1 MGEFSLTRKST
12 KATRM
17 MLLLA
22 LTLDLR
28 TLYPV
33 GISRSAMSII
43 QMLTLFL
50 QMICIKLLPPYRQK
64 GMLKMDMMEVTF
76 KEVLKESTTRV
87 FHS

>member
-17 MLLLA
+17 MLHLA

-50 QMICIKLLPPYRQK
+50 QMICIKLLPPYRPK
-64 GMLKMDMMEVTF
+64 GMLKMDMTEVTF